1 MCVTKDGAVTNA
13 VVVDLAIVPLVQ
25 MGIGVRCA
33 RNALE
38 VEVSI
43 NVMLMEVVK
52 TISMEMEV
60 AYATRVRGKRLV
72 VNRVNIVIQEHFREK
87 IVIYVQVV
95 K

>member
-25 MGIGVRCA
+25 MDIGVRCA

-43 NVMLMEVVK
+43 NAMLMEVVK
-52 TISMEMEV
+52 TISTEMEV

-72 VNRVNIVIQEHFREK
+72 ENRVNIVIQEHFREK